1 MSLRRVHARN
11 GVAYVAGKADAQ
23 EFLGTSGALQ
33 ALDRG
38 RPGLRTPRSQTS
50 RQYCSSTAH
59 SSKSNSKCSGTWPS
73 RLTTCISPQHE
84 EFQLRTL
91 WSLSKAFTSA
101 FKQREPT
108 RRFGPRPSSP
118 GSRRLR
124 ENRLVS
130 AWPGRGPPG
139 ALREF
144 ERAGENTGTFIEARH
159 RRLGRAGR
167 ARPARERA
175 FARAG
180 FRLTKETICGLI
192 VHWRTSGPSCISR
205 ALTANIGS
213 YPASARSS

>member
-1 MSLRRVHARN
+1 MIRR
-11 GVAYVAGKADAQ
+11 
-23 EFLGTSGALQ
+23 
-33 ALDRG
+33 
-38 RPGLRTPRSQTS
+38 PPRSTLFPYTTLFRS
-50 RQYCSSTAH
+50 
-59 SSKSNSKCSGTWPS
+59 S

-108 RRFGPRPSSP
+108 RRFGPPPSSP

-159 RRLGRAGR
+159 RRLGELDEHDR
-167 ARPARERA
+167 RENELSLVQA
-175 FARAG
+175 
-180 FRLTKETICGLI
+180 
-192 VHWRTSGPSCISR
+192 SG
-205 ALTANIGS
+205 
-213 YPASARSS
+213 

>member
-1 MSLRRVHARN
+1 MASIS
-11 GVAYVAGKADAQ
+11 
-23 EFLGTSGALQ
+23 TSGDSLLELALP
-33 ALDRG
+33 ALVSG
-38 RPGLRTPRSQTS
+38 ACHGGMAEVEAW
-50 RQYCSSTAH
+50 RQYQLSDVAAKLHIYGAFIEVELEVAS
-59 SSKSNSKCSGTWPS
+59 TWPS
-73 RLTTCISPQHE
+73 RLTTCISRRSMRSPSRGHSGACPMPSRQR
-84 EFQLRTL
+84 LNS
-91 WSLSKAFTSA
+91 WSRS
-101 FKQREPT
+101 